1 MAISN
6 ATGSSSGRSGRRS
19 EVRKLN
25 MSGGDLALITERERD
40 TFFNL
45 LFTRNESKVKDFQ
58 STKSSVVAKIKF

>member
-1 MAISN
+1 MAISK